1 MTTFPQLLSRIFNV
15 LFFEPNNI
23 FNNIVHLKSAQT
35 CCFDDRVITCAA
47 SHRMA
52 RTAHVQHDI
61 PQSMNHAEWT
71 RTVQSCAR
79 NFSSTLP
86 AHCRLSLRCL
96 PMGGGGVMHVGA
108 ETVSCTLSYCA
119 SQRIFARAST
129 VTPDLAG
136 SAPLSKRPNIAL
148 L

>member
-47 SHRMA
+47 SHSMA
-52 RTAHVQHDI
+52 RTAHVQHNI

-79 NFSSTLP
+79 NFSSRDRHRFRNVRTSPCCDEPLTVKKESALP
-86 AHCRLSLRCL
+86 RTNFIIRS
-96 PMGGGGVMHVGA
+96 
-108 ETVSCTLSYCA
+108 
-119 SQRIFARAST
+119 RIESFNT
-129 VTPDLAG
+129 FID
-136 SAPLSKRPNIAL
+136 
-148 L
+148 

>member
-47 SHRMA
+47 SHSMA

-79 NFSSTLP
+79 NFSTTLP
-86 AHCRLSLRCL
+86 PIVGFRFDVC
-96 PMGGGGVMHVGA
+96 PWGGVMHVG